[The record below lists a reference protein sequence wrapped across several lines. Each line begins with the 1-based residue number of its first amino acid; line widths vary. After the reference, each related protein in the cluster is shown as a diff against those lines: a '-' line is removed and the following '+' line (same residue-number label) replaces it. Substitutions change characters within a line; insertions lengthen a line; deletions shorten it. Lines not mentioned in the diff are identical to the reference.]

1 MERLQEWGAQLIA
14 VFSDTFA
21 SLVTYLPV
29 VLTAIAVLLIGWL
42 LAILIRGLV
51 RRALESMDWLFA
63 RLMPR
68 SAGRSETLTRATSR
82 AISTVVFWIVLLV
95 FAASALRILGG
106 SLFERWT
113 ENLLAYLPSAIG
125 GVIIIVIGFTGGT
138 LARHILEQASVGLGV
153 GQSSLLGR
161 LAQAVIVISCV
172 VIGIDQL
179 GVNVNFLI
187 QLTTVT
193 AAAVFGGIALV
204 FALGTRQHLANLIGA
219 HYARKHYAP
228 GDYVKIGAFQG
239 RIVEIADGCVF
250 IETERRRRLGAR
262 ARTSAP
268 SRSSRS
274 GRRRER
280 PRAAR
285 RRVSARCIP
294 RAPRACSSR
303 CRSTRRTPC
312 SNAVD
317 VATAAPVVGH
327 MLPTCAARCIERQPP
342 ADSALLLERLG
353 SQESVAVLR
362 HLPNEHARER
372 ARARSARNG
381 SWRSSCC

>member
-1 MERLQEWGAQLIA
+1 MDRLQAWGAQLIG
-14 VFSDTFA
+14 VFRDTLE
-21 SLVTYLPV
+21 SIVTYLPI
-29 VLTAIAVLLIGWL
+29 VLTAVAVLVIGWL
-42 LAILIRGLV
+42 IARLIRSLV

-63 RLMPR
+63 RLAPR
-68 SAGRSETLTRATSR
+68 SAGRSEALARATSR

-125 GVIIIVIGFTGGT
+125 GIIIIVVGFTGGT
-138 LARHILEQASVGLGV
+138 LVRHVLEQASVGLGV

-179 GVNVNFLI
+179 GVNVAFLI

-228 GDYVKIGAFQG
+228 GDFVKIGAFQG
-239 RIVEIADGCVF
+239 RIVEIVDGCVF
-250 IETERRRRLGAR
+250 LETDAGDVSVPAQNF
-262 ARTSAP
+262 SAEAFIKI
-268 SRSSRS
+268 RK
-274 GRRRER
+274 
-280 PRAAR
+280 
-285 RRVSARCIP
+285 
-294 RAPRACSSR
+294 
-303 CRSTRRTPC
+303 T
-312 SNAVD
+312 
-317 VATAAPVVGH
+317 
-327 MLPTCAARCIERQPP
+327 M
-342 ADSALLLERLG
+342 
-353 SQESVAVLR
+353 
-362 HLPNEHARER
+362 
-372 ARARSARNG
+372 
-381 SWRSSCC
+381 

>member
-1 MERLQEWGAQLIA
+1 MDRLKEWGAQLIG
-14 VFSDTFA
+14 VFRDTLE
-21 SLVTYLPV
+21 SIVTYLPI
-29 VLTAIAVLLIGWL
+29 VLTSIAVLVIGWL
-42 LAILIRGLV
+42 IAHVIRGLV

-63 RLMPR
+63 RLAPR
-68 SAGRSETLTRATSR
+68 SAGRSEALARATSR

-125 GVIIIVIGFTGGT
+125 GIIIIVVGFTGGT
-138 LARHILEQASVGLGV
+138 LARHVLEQASVGLGV

-179 GVNVNFLI
+179 GVNVAFLI

-228 GDYVKIGAFQG
+228 GDFVKIGAFQG
-239 RIVEIADGCVF
+239 RIVEIVDGCVF
-250 IETERRRRLGAR
+250 LETDAGDVSVPAQNF
-262 ARTSAP
+262 SAEAFVKI
-268 SRSSRS
+268 RKT
-274 GRRRER
+274 
-280 PRAAR
+280 
-285 RRVSARCIP
+285 V
-294 RAPRACSSR
+294 
-303 CRSTRRTPC
+303 
-312 SNAVD
+312 
-317 VATAAPVVGH
+317 
-327 MLPTCAARCIERQPP
+327 
-342 ADSALLLERLG
+342 
-353 SQESVAVLR
+353 
-362 HLPNEHARER
+362 
-372 ARARSARNG
+372 
-381 SWRSSCC
+381 

>member
-1 MERLQEWGAQLIA
+1 MERLQVWGAQLIA

-21 SLVTYLPV
+21 SLITYLPV

-42 LAILIRGLV
+42 LAHLLRGLV
-51 RRALESMDWLFA
+51 RRALESLDWLFA

-82 AISTVVFWIVLLV
+82 AVSTVVFWIVLLI

-138 LARHILEQASVGLGV
+138 LARHVLEQASVGLGV

-219 HYARKHYAP
+219 HYARKHYGP
-228 GDYVKIGAFQG
+228 GDYVKIGGFQG
-239 RIVEIADGCVF
+239 RIVEISDGCLF
-250 IETERRRRLGAR
+250 IETDVGDVSVPGQHF
-262 ARTSAP
+262 SAEP
-268 SRSSRS
+268 FIKIRK
-274 GRRRER
+274 
-280 PRAAR
+280 
-285 RRVSARCIP
+285 
-294 RAPRACSSR
+294 AP
-303 CRSTRRTPC
+303 
-312 SNAVD
+312 
-317 VATAAPVVGH
+317 
-327 MLPTCAARCIERQPP
+327 
-342 ADSALLLERLG
+342 
-353 SQESVAVLR
+353 
-362 HLPNEHARER
+362 
-372 ARARSARNG
+372 
-381 SWRSSCC
+381 

>member
-1 MERLQEWGAQLIA
+1 MERLQAWGAELMA
-14 VFSDTFA
+14 AFSDTLA

-29 VLTAIAVLLIGWL
+29 VLAAVAVLLLGWL
-42 LAILIRGLV
+42 LAVLV
-51 RRALESMDWLFA
+51 RSVVRRGLESMDWLFA
-63 RLMPR
+63 RLVPR
-68 SAGRSETLTRATSR
+68 SGGRSETLARATSR
-82 AISTVVFWIVLLV
+82 AISTVLFWTVLLV

-106 SLFERWT
+106 SVFARWT

-204 FALGTRQHLANLIGA
+204 FALGTRAHLANLIGA

-228 GDYVKIGAFQG
+228 GDHVRIGGFEG
-239 RIVEIADGCVF
+239 RIVEIIDGCVF
-250 IETERRRRLGAR
+250 IETDTGD
-262 ARTSAP
+262 
-268 SRSSRS
+268 
-274 GRRRER
+274 
-280 PRAAR
+280 
-285 RRVSARCIP
+285 VSVPGQHFSDEPFVKIRKV
-294 RAPRACSSR
+294 S
-303 CRSTRRTPC
+303 
-312 SNAVD
+312 
-317 VATAAPVVGH
+317 
-327 MLPTCAARCIERQPP
+327 
-342 ADSALLLERLG
+342 
-353 SQESVAVLR
+353 
-362 HLPNEHARER
+362 
-372 ARARSARNG
+372 
-381 SWRSSCC
+381 

>member
-1 MERLQEWGAQLIA
+1 
-14 VFSDTFA
+14 
-21 SLVTYLPV
+21 VTYLPV
-29 VLTAIAVLLIGWL
+29 VLTAVAVLLIGWL
-42 LAILIRGLV
+42 LAHLSRGLV

-82 AISTVVFWIVLLV
+82 AISTVVFWIILLV
-95 FAASALRILGG
+95 FAATALRILGG

-161 LAQAVIVISCV
+161 LAQAVIVISCI

-219 HYARKHYAP
+219 HYARKHYGP
-228 GDYVKIGAFQG
+228 GDYVKIGGFQG

-250 IETERRRRLGAR
+250 IETDVGDVSVPGQNF
-262 ARTSAP
+262 SAEP
-268 SRSSRS
+268 FIKIRKSS
-274 GRRRER
+274 
-280 PRAAR
+280 
-285 RRVSARCIP
+285 
-294 RAPRACSSR
+294 
-303 CRSTRRTPC
+303 
-312 SNAVD
+312 
-317 VATAAPVVGH
+317 
-327 MLPTCAARCIERQPP
+327 
-342 ADSALLLERLG
+342 
-353 SQESVAVLR
+353 
-362 HLPNEHARER
+362 
-372 ARARSARNG
+372 
-381 SWRSSCC
+381 

>member
-1 MERLQEWGAQLIA
+1 MDRLQVWWAQLIA

-21 SLVTYLPV
+21 SVITYLPV
-29 VLTAIAVLLIGWL
+29 VLSAIAVLLIGWL
-42 LAILIRGLV
+42 LAHLIRGLV

-68 SAGRSETLTRATSR
+68 STGRSETLTRATSR

-95 FAASALRILGG
+95 FAATALRILGG

-161 LAQAVIVISCV
+161 LAQAVIVISCI

-228 GDYVKIGAFQG
+228 GDHVRVGAFEG
-239 RIVEIADGCVF
+239 RIVEITDGCVF
-250 IETERRRRLGAR
+250 LETEHGDVSVPAHHFSLEPFVKLRR
-262 ARTSAP
+262 P
-268 SRSSRS
+268 
-274 GRRRER
+274 
-280 PRAAR
+280 
-285 RRVSARCIP
+285 
-294 RAPRACSSR
+294 
-303 CRSTRRTPC
+303 
-312 SNAVD
+312 
-317 VATAAPVVGH
+317 
-327 MLPTCAARCIERQPP
+327 Q
-342 ADSALLLERLG
+342 
-353 SQESVAVLR
+353 
-362 HLPNEHARER
+362 
-372 ARARSARNG
+372 
-381 SWRSSCC
+381 

>member
-14 VFSDTFA
+14 VFGDTFA

-29 VLTAIAVLLIGWL
+29 VLTALAVFTIGWL
-42 LAILIRGLV
+42 LAILLRGLV

-106 SLFERWT
+106 SLFETWT

-161 LAQAVIVISCV
+161 FAQAVIVISCV

-204 FALGTRQHLANLIGA
+204 FALGTRQHLANLDRRALRAQALRARRLREDRGVPRA
-219 HYARKHYAP
+219 HRRNRRRLRVHR
-228 GDYVKIGAFQG
+228 D
-239 RIVEIADGCVF
+239 R
-250 IETERRRRLGAR
+250 RRRRLR
-262 ARTSAP
+262 AGPATSAP
-268 SRSSRS
+268 RRSSRS

-285 RRVSARCIP
+285 RGLSPA
-294 RAPRACSSR
+294 ASR
-303 CRSTRRTPC
+303 ERG
-312 SNAVD
+312 A
-317 VATAAPVVGH
+317 
-327 MLPTCAARCIERQPP
+327 AARVAARRRSERRAECRRRSDGGARRRPHA
-342 ADSALLLERLG
+342 ADPRRAMHR
-353 SQESVAVLR
+353 AAA
-362 HLPNEHARER
+362 ARR
-372 ARARSARNG
+372 
-381 SWRSSCC
+381 

>member
-1 MERLQEWGAQLIA
+1 MNRLQAWGAQLIG
-14 VFSDTFA
+14 VFRDTLE
-21 SLVTYLPV
+21 SIVTYLPI
-29 VLTAIAVLLIGWL
+29 VLTAVAVLVIGWL
-42 LAILIRGLV
+42 IARVIRSLV

-63 RLMPR
+63 RLAPR
-68 SAGRSETLTRATSR
+68 SAGRSEALARATSR

-125 GVIIIVIGFTGGT
+125 GIIIIVVGFTGGT
-138 LARHILEQASVGLGV
+138 LVRHVLEQASVGLGV

-179 GVNVNFLI
+179 GVNVAFLI

-228 GDYVKIGAFQG
+228 GDFVKIGAFEG
-239 RIVEIADGCVF
+239 RIVEIVDGCVF
-250 IETERRRRLGAR
+250 LETDAGDVSVPAHNF
-262 ARTSAP
+262 SAEAFVKI
-268 SRSSRS
+268 RKT
-274 GRRRER
+274 
-280 PRAAR
+280 
-285 RRVSARCIP
+285 V
-294 RAPRACSSR
+294 
-303 CRSTRRTPC
+303 
-312 SNAVD
+312 
-317 VATAAPVVGH
+317 
-327 MLPTCAARCIERQPP
+327 
-342 ADSALLLERLG
+342 
-353 SQESVAVLR
+353 
-362 HLPNEHARER
+362 
-372 ARARSARNG
+372 
-381 SWRSSCC
+381 

>member
-1 MERLQEWGAQLIA
+1 MDRLQAWGAQLIG
-14 VFSDTFA
+14 VFRDTLQ
-21 SLVTYLPV
+21 SIVTYLPI
-29 VLTAIAVLLIGWL
+29 VLTAVAVLVIGWL
-42 LAILIRGLV
+42 IARVIRSLV

-63 RLMPR
+63 RLAPR
-68 SAGRSETLTRATSR
+68 SAGRSEALARATSR

-125 GVIIIVIGFTGGT
+125 GIIIIVVGFTGGT
-138 LARHILEQASVGLGV
+138 LVRHVLEQASVGLGV

-179 GVNVNFLI
+179 GVNVAFLI

-228 GDYVKIGAFQG
+228 GDFVKIGAFQG
-239 RIVEIADGCVF
+239 RIVEIVDGCVF
-250 IETERRRRLGAR
+250 LETDAGDVSVPAQNF
-262 ARTSAP
+262 SAEAFVKI
-268 SRSSRS
+268 RKT
-274 GRRRER
+274 
-280 PRAAR
+280 
-285 RRVSARCIP
+285 V
-294 RAPRACSSR
+294 
-303 CRSTRRTPC
+303 
-312 SNAVD
+312 
-317 VATAAPVVGH
+317 
-327 MLPTCAARCIERQPP
+327 
-342 ADSALLLERLG
+342 
-353 SQESVAVLR
+353 
-362 HLPNEHARER
+362 
-372 ARARSARNG
+372 
-381 SWRSSCC
+381 

>member
-1 MERLQEWGAQLIA
+1 MERLQVWGAQLIA

-42 LAILIRGLV
+42 LAHLIRGLV

-82 AISTVVFWIVLLV
+82 AVSTVVFWIILLV

-106 SLFERWT
+106 SLFEAWT
-113 ENLLAYLPSAIG
+113 VTLLAYLPRAMA
-125 GVIIIVIGFTGGT
+125 GVIIIVVGFTAGT
-138 LARHILEQASVGLGV
+138 LLRHILEQASVGLGA
-153 GQSSLLGR
+153 GQSSLVGR

-179 GVNVNFLI
+179 GVNVDFLI

-228 GDYVKIGAFQG
+228 GDHVKIGGYQG
-239 RIVEIADGCVF
+239 RIVEITDGCVF
-250 IETERRRRLGAR
+250 IETDAGDVSVPGQHF
-262 ARTSAP
+262 SAEP
-268 SRSSRS
+268 F
-274 GRRRER
+274 
-280 PRAAR
+280 
-285 RRVSARCIP
+285 IK
-294 RAPRACSSR
+294 
-303 CRSTRRTPC
+303 
-312 SNAVD
+312 
-317 VATAAPVVGH
+317 
-327 MLPTCAARCIERQPP
+327 
-342 ADSALLLERLG
+342 
-353 SQESVAVLR
+353 LR
-362 HLPNEHARER
+362 KA
-372 ARARSARNG
+372 S
-381 SWRSSCC
+381 

>member
-1 MERLQEWGAQLIA
+1 MNRLQEWGAQLIA
-14 VFSDTFA
+14 VFGDTFA
-21 SLVTYLPV
+21 SLITYLPV
-29 VLTAIAVLLIGWL
+29 VLTALAVLTIGWL
-42 LAILIRGLV
+42 LAILLRGLV

-68 SAGRSETLTRATSR
+68 SAGRSEMLTRATSR
-82 AISTVVFWIVLLV
+82 AISTVVFWIVLLL

-106 SLFERWT
+106 SLFETWT

-161 LAQAVIVISCV
+161 LAQAVIVISCI

-228 GDYVKIGAFQG
+228 GDHVKIGAHQG

-250 IETERRRRLGAR
+250 IETDVGDVSVPGQNF
-262 ARTSAP
+262 SAEAFIKI
-268 SRSSRS
+268 RK
-274 GRRRER
+274 
-280 PRAAR
+280 
-285 RRVSARCIP
+285 
-294 RAPRACSSR
+294 
-303 CRSTRRTPC
+303 TP
-312 SNAVD
+312 
-317 VATAAPVVGH
+317 
-327 MLPTCAARCIERQPP
+327 
-342 ADSALLLERLG
+342 
-353 SQESVAVLR
+353 
-362 HLPNEHARER
+362 
-372 ARARSARNG
+372 
-381 SWRSSCC
+381 